1 MPSKRTYKV
10 IGLMSGTSLDGIDLV
25 YVEFQKNHQWHFNLR
40 QCTTLPYSTK
50 WRQTLTDLHRQPIA
64 TIRRTEREYSLL
76 LSQCLNDFMQG
87 HSLQPDIIASH
98 GHTVW
103 HQPDNGITLQIG
115 DGHIL
120 QSMTKTPIVCDFR
133 SQDVRLGG
141 QGAPLVPIGDQLL
154 FGEYTYCLNL
164 GGFSNLSFSKN
175 DQRRAFDICPTNMA
189 LNLYAKKLGKE
200 YDENGQMARSGELIP
215 NLLDHLN
222 ALDYYQMLPPKS
234 LGKEWFEA
242 VFLPVVEA
250 DDRPSKDVLRTL
262 CEHIAIQIGKACPD
276 GTTLVTGGGAHNSFL
291 MELIRSK
298 SDSHFEIPET
308 KLVDYKEALIFG
320 LLGVLNIR
328 GEVNC
333 LASVTGASRDS
344 VGGRQFH

>member
-1 MPSKRTYKV
+1 MYKA
-10 IGLMSGTSLDGIDLV
+10 IGLMSGTSLDGIDLA
-25 YVEFQKNHQWHFNLR
+25 YVEFQKGRQWQADLK
-40 QCTTLPYSTK
+40 QCTTISYSGK
-50 WRQTLTDLHRQPIA
+50 WRQTLAQLHREPIA
-64 TIRRTEREYSLL
+64 VIRQTEREYSQLL
-76 LSQCLNDFMQG
+76 GHHLNDFIQS
-87 HSLQPDIIASH
+87 HSLKPDVIASH

-103 HQPDNGITLQIG
+103 HQPEQGITLQIG
-115 DGHIL
+115 DGRIL
-120 QSMTKTPIVCDFR
+120 QDITKTPIVCDFR

-164 GGFSNLSFSKN
+164 GGFSNLSFSK
-175 DQRRAFDICPTNMA
+175 DGKRRAFDICPANMA
-189 LNLYAKKLGKE
+189 LNFYAKKLGKE

-215 NLLDHLN
+215 RLLNHLN
-222 ALDYYQMLPPKS
+222 ALDYYQTKPPKS

-242 VFLPVVEA
+242 VFLTVIE
-250 DDRPSKDVLRTL
+250 DLDIPSKDVLRTL
-262 CEHIAIQIGKACPD
+262 CEHIAKQIARACPD

-291 MELIRSK
+291 MELISQH
-298 SDSHFEIPET
+298 SDSHFEIPES

-320 LLGVLNIR
+320 LLGVLNLR

-344 VGGRQFH
+344 VGGLQFH

>member
-1 MPSKRTYKV
+1 MYKV
-10 IGLMSGTSLDGIDLV
+10 IGLMSGTSLDGIDLA
-25 YVEFQKNHQWHFNLR
+25 YVEFHKGRQWQADLK

-50 WRQTLTDLHRQPIA
+50 WRQVLAKLHHKPIA
-64 TIRRTEREYSLL
+64 VIRQTEREYSQLL
-76 LSQCLNDFMQG
+76 AQHLNDFIRR
-87 HSLQPDIIASH
+87 HSLKPDIIASH

-103 HQPDNGITLQIG
+103 HQPEQGITLQIG

-120 QSMTKTPIVCDFR
+120 QTMTKTPIVCDFR

-164 GGFSNLSFSKN
+164 GGFSNLSFSKYEK
-175 DQRRAFDICPTNMA
+175 RLAFDICPANMA
-189 LNLYAKKLGKE
+189 LNHYAKKEGLA

-215 NLLDHLN
+215 RLLHHLN
-222 ALDYYQMLPPKS
+222 ALDYYQTKPPKS

-242 VFLPVVEA
+242 VFLPVAE
-250 DDRPSKDVLRTL
+250 DYDRPTKDVLRTL
-262 CEHIAIQIGKACPD
+262 CEHIATQIAKACPN

-291 MELIRSK
+291 MELIHSNSK
-298 SDSHFEIPET
+298 SHFEIPDPSI
-308 KLVDYKEALIFG
+308 VDYKEALIFG
-320 LLGVLNIR
+320 LLGVLNLR

-344 VGGRQFH
+344 VGGVQFY

>member
-1 MPSKRTYKV
+1 MPSKQTYKV
-10 IGLMSGTSLDGIDLV
+10 IGLMSGTSLDGIDLA
-25 YVEFQKNHQWHFNLR
+25 YIEFHKGYQWQADLG

-50 WRQTLTDLHRQPIA
+50 WRQILAKLHHESMSVIRQ
-64 TIRRTEREYSLL
+64 TERDYSQLL
-76 LSQCLNDFMQG
+76 GHHLNDFMQG
-87 HSLQPDIIASH
+87 HSLKPDVIASH

-103 HQPDNGITLQIG
+103 HQPEKGITLQIG

-120 QSMTKTPIVCDFR
+120 QAMTKTPIVCDFR
-133 SQDVRLGG
+133 SQDVKLGG

-164 GGFSNLSFSKN
+164 GGFSNLSFSK
-175 DQRRAFDICPTNMA
+175 DGKRRAFDICPANMA
-189 LNLYAKKLGKE
+189 LNFYAKKLGKE
-200 YDENGQMARSGELIP
+200 YDENGQIARSGELIP
-215 NLLDHLN
+215 RLLDHLN
-222 ALDYYQMLPPKS
+222 ALDYYQSKLPKS

-242 VFLPVVEA
+242 VFLTEIEKDNNAP
-250 DDRPSKDVLRTL
+250 KDVLRTL
-262 CEHIAIQIGKACPD
+262 CEHIATQIARACPD

-291 MELIRSK
+291 MELISQQ
-298 SDSHFEIPET
+298 SNSHFEIPEA

-320 LLGVLNIR
+320 LLGVLNLR

-344 VGGRQFH
+344 VGGLQFH